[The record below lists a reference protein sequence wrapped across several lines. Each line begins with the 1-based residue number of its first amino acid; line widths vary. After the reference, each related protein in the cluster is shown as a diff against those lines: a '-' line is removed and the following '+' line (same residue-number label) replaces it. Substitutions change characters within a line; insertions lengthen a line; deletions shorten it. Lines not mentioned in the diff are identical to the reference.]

1 MNEKSQKLGAK
12 RKKKSHD
19 NEPNH
24 QNPPT
29 CSCFC
34 NSNKPHL
41 VSPSSKSE
49 VFPEFTKWHV
59 YVVNGLNDN
68 QTLLVHCNSKEDDL
82 GIQNLSQGA
91 NTTWSFRT
99 NFVHSTL
106 FGCYMSKAN
115 AHAALK
121 VFWQDIYLFQ
131 KCNWK
136 NCIYI
141 AKDDGVYIKDFP
153 NDCDVFAKKWED
165 GRR

>member
-1 MNEKSQKLGAK
+1 MEQKG
-12 RKKKSHD
+12 KKNSHD
-19 NEPNH
+19 NEPDH

-41 VSPSSKSE
+41 VLSFIQKRSVSRIHKMACLRR
-49 VFPEFTKWHV
+49 H
-59 YVVNGLNDN
+59 GLNDN
-68 QTLLVHCNSKEDDL
+68 QTMSVHCKSKDDDL
-82 GIQNLSQGA
+82 GIQNLPQGA

-106 FGCYMSKAN
+106 FWCYMSKAN

-165 GRR
+165 GWR